1 MTYKRLTY
9 NEAKK
14 LVDDYI
20 SSIRTSGK
28 SFGIEETDISG
39 DYLLHDLFIYV
50 ALNYGTSQFNSF
62 LTTYSI
68 EKLIEC
74 HRAIKAIYEEE
85 VSYLHEN
92 YKKRDYETIIINFYI
107 KEAYMKYGLDENSTL
122 DIVSRMTGK
131 SQAELIELKKASV
144 GKSKRLIERKK

>member
-1 MTYKRLTY
+1 MIYKRPTY
-9 NEAKK
+9 EEAKK

-20 SSIRTSGK
+20 SKMRALGE

-50 ALNYGTSQFNSF
+50 VLVHGTSQFNSF
-62 LTTYSI
+62 HEKYSI

-74 HRAIKAIYEEE
+74 HRVIKAMYEEE

-92 YKKRDYETIIINFYI
+92 YKGRDYEQITINFYI
-107 KEAYMKYGLDENSTL
+107 TGAYVKYGLDETHAL
-122 DIVSRMTGK
+122 DIVSNITGI
-131 SQAELIELKKASV
+131 SQEELIKLKKASGV
-144 GKSKRLIERKK
+144 KLKQLH